1 MAFTWNRLTREG
13 KLYTNG
19 KLSKSE
25 KSPHDGADIDL
36 NPTNHVS
43 YEIGFKKDTG
53 ETLSGF
59 ISDLMVFKRYVMAA
73 EVLELFSKFLAC
85 TMLQLDITILT
96 LYLYFSY
103 YCGQIYVSF
112 CTLRLTNQWYKSG
125 HFKELVFFCTHITNS
140 IKKNPKISKIM
151 HYFIECC
158 TRN

>member
-96 LYLYFSY
+96 LYLYFSF
-103 YCGQIYVSF
+103 YCEQIYVDF
-112 CTLRLTNQWYKSG
+112 CTLRLTNQWYDFRSADQVI
-125 HFKELVFFCTHITNS
+125 L
-140 IKKNPKISKIM
+140 
-151 HYFIECC
+151 
-158 TRN
+158 